1 MIQHIAG
8 GLFLFWLAV
17 DTFWVLYNMPA
28 APKEE
33 AFLFTVEQEDRLAK
47 LDRELAIL
55 DGRLVHPTDPTD
67 WAVKKQ

>member
-1 MIQHIAG
+1 
-8 GLFLFWLAV
+8 V

-33 AFLFTVEQEDRLAK
+33 PFLFTVEQEDRLAK
-47 LDRELAIL
+47 LDRELAII

>member
-1 MIQHIAG
+1 
-8 GLFLFWLAV
+8 
-17 DTFWVLYNMPA
+17 MPA

-33 AFLFTVEQEDRLAK
+33 PFLFTVEQEDRLAK
-47 LDRELAIL
+47 LDRELAII